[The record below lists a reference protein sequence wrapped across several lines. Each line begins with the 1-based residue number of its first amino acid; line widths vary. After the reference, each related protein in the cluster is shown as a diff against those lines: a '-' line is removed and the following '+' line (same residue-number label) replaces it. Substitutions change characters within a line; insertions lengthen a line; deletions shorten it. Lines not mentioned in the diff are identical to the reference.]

1 MVTYL
6 SPGMIMDPVSGLPE
20 REDWANA
27 KRVDAP
33 RAFVLQAATST
44 DDADGTARTD
54 KQTWT
59 LYIPEGELEPGR
71 RDRIEFDGT
80 LFAQDGVCVREVNPF
95 TGWAP
100 YAQVRLVAV
109 EGV

>member
-1 MVTYL
+1 MVSYL
-6 SPGMIMDPVSGLPE
+6 LPVLIVDPVSGLPE
-20 REDWANA
+20 REDWEAA
-27 KRVDAP
+27 KRVEAP

-54 KQTWT
+54 RQSWT
-59 LYIPEGELEPGR
+59 LYIPEGEVEPGR